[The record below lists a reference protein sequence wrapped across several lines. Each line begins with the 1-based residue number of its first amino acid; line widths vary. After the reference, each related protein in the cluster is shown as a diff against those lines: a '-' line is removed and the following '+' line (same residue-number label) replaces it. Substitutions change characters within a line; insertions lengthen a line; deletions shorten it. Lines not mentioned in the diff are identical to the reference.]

1 MRIAVLIVLLF
12 PPSVQAQV
20 SYPTK
25 RAIMDALKDAEY
37 AFRRFDEV
45 TGRVD
50 FDRWKVPDDLRQ
62 TESKALDVTRA
73 EVENA
78 EKTLSRIERSEESLS
93 GVELLAVYQ
102 ALGSSVGELADLGYN
117 TLNFQDQGSP
127 DIAKASEASG
137 FGEELARVSGTTL
150 VTQAKL
156 FLVLRQ
162 QIAAEEQE
170 LAPCR
175 TKGR

>member
-12 PPSVQAQV
+12 PLSVQAQV
-20 SYPTK
+20 TYPTK
-25 RAIMDALKDAEY
+25 RAILDALKDAEY

-45 TGRVD
+45 TARVD

-78 EKTLSRIERSEESLS
+78 EKTLSRIERSEESVS
-93 GVELLAVYQ
+93 GVDLLAVYQ

-117 TLNFQDQGSP
+117 TLNFQDRGSP
-127 DIAKASEASG
+127 DLVKASEASG